1 MRFIG
6 TIDAKVDSKGR
17 VFLPAIFRRA
27 FQEEAGLGETSGEVR
42 LVMRKDVFEDCL
54 VLYPEEVW
62 YKRLDELKQRLSV
75 WNKAEQAMLRK
86 YVKDAEWL
94 TLDSN
99 GRFLLSKRYL
109 QMAGIEGE
117 VTFVGM
123 DGTIEVWAKQKLE
136 AQQSD
141 DEFALNIESI
151 MCPASH
157 TDNGNC

>member
-17 VFLPAIFRRA
+17 VFLPATFRRT
-27 FQEEAGLGETSGEVR
+27 FQEEAGLGDSTGEVR

-54 VLYPEEVW
+54 VLYPENVW
-62 YKRLDELKQRLSV
+62 YERLDELKQRLSV

-109 QMAGIEGE
+109 QLAGIQGE

-123 DGTIEVWAKQKLE
+123 DGTIEVWAKDKLN
-136 AQQSD
+136 AQDNDQ
-141 DEFALNIESI
+141 EFAFNIESI
-151 MCPASH
+151 MAPS
-157 TDNGNC
+157 NNKE